1 MSGLKG
7 RSGRKPQN
15 TDLEMI
21 KRLTVLDDQAF
32 EELKKGIERGEFA
45 FLKLYFHMRFG
56 RPKQMQDITIN
67 SEQPLFDLSLMPEI
81 LFKKTDNHG

>member
-1 MSGLKG
+1 MAGNKN
-7 RSGRKPQN
+7 SGRKPLN
-15 TDLEMI
+15 ENIEMI
-21 KRLTVLDDQAF
+21 ERLTPLDDHAF
-32 EELKKGIERGEFA
+32 EELKKGILKGSFPH
-45 FLKLYFHMRFG
+45 LKLYLAYMYG